1 MNMRT
6 CLTNRLILAII
17 ALAGLT
23 PAATAEEIPGQVV
36 TYADFSRIVYVASS
50 MSRAYYATTEGVIVY
65 NKLENRWDE
74 PLTGTLGVD
83 HNDIDRVWV
92 DRFDEKL
99 FIRTGVGLYEFDRLF
114 EKWYPTTELPAL
126 ENSSHHVSPPEMMFA
141 PVGFLYYPEGSLADN
156 YGRNFTFS
164 DILDDGSG
172 ELWIGTWGT
181 GPAMARKGTNSIELI
196 PCGLIQNR
204 VNAVF
209 DDNGLLWV
217 GGAIT
222 DPYRTGITIFDPD
235 ELEFDYIESG
245 LERDFPVVDV
255 NCLTGNEDYILI
267 GTSDGLLF
275 LDRYTERVSDRITTR
290 LGLIDNNV
298 LCLEMVGDSV
308 FVGTAYGLSL
318 LTSVDDELQMVR
330 PKEFFNK
337 IIYDLEL
344 VDSSLWIATNS
355 GAYRLKLATGQ
366 LQLFQDPEQFL
377 FSDVYDI
384 EAYSNSLWLAGNE
397 GALRVDLTTAETTP
411 YSIFSTYY
419 TPRALAVNGEIAVIA
434 ADRGITVI
442 SYLYD
447 PPRTRNFT
455 TDDGL
460 PSNYVFSLEM
470 DDDYIWIGSEKGLTR
485 FWWNNPNRVD

>member
-1 MNMRT
+1 MNMRP
-6 CLTNRLILAII
+6 CLTKKLILA
-17 ALAGLT
+17 AV
-23 PAATAEEIPGQVV
+23 ATALLATAVVAEELPGQVV
-36 TYADFSRIVYVASS
+36 TYADFSRVVYVASS
-50 MSRAYYATTEGVIVY
+50 MALTYYATTEGVIVY
-65 NKLENRWDE
+65 DKLRERWDE
-74 PLTGTLGVD
+74 PLTGTPGLD
-83 HNDIDRVWV
+83 HEDIDRVWV
-92 DRFDEKL
+92 DTFDDKL
-99 FIRTGVGLYEFDRLF
+99 FVRTGIGLYEFDPLF
-114 EKWYPTTELPAL
+114 EKWYPTTELPTL
-126 ENSSHHVSPPEMMFA
+126 ENPSHHVGPPDVMFG

-156 YGRNFTFS
+156 YGRDFALS
-164 DILDDGSG
+164 DVLDDGSG
-172 ELWIGTWGT
+172 DLWIGTWGT
-181 GPAMARKGTNSIELI
+181 GPARSRKGSGSIELI
-196 PCGLIQNR
+196 PFGLIQNR

-209 DDNGLLWV
+209 NDSGLFWV
-217 GGAIT
+217 GGAVT

-235 ELEFDYIESG
+235 ELEFDYVESG
-245 LERDFPVVDV
+245 LEREFPVVDV
-255 NCLTGNEDYILI
+255 NCLTGTEDYILI

-275 LDRYTERVSDRITTR
+275 LDRRTERVSERITTR

-298 LCLEMVGDSV
+298 LSLAQVGDSV
-308 FVGTAYGLSL
+308 FVGTASGLSL
-318 LTSVDDELQMVR
+318 LTSVDDELQLVR
-330 PKEFFNK
+330 PREFLNK

-355 GAYRLKLATGQ
+355 GAYRLKLSTGQ

-411 YSIFSTYY
+411 YRIFTTNF

-434 ADRGITVI
+434 ADRGISVI

-447 PPRTRNFT
+447 PPRTRDFT
-455 TDDGL
+455 IDDGL

-470 DDDYIWIGSEKGLTR
+470 DGDYLWIGSEKGLTR